1 MQGAATLAAVTFLR
15 PGRNRSFHT
24 PPSHTALDPMRRCA
38 DNTTHWGLVRGKA
51 ATCGRHMPKRQATSR
66 KLARPAKRSRH
77 VARAAK
83 PKVEASSPSIEEL
96 HRLVIEAVAEG
107 IYEWTVDTGHLK
119 VSDRLNEMLGFE
131 KGELTSGRWLER
143 VHPDDRKRLRD
154 ETVRYFK
161 GDVPYFACE
170 YRVLNKAGRWCWV
183 SDRATAIR
191 DGRGRV
197 SRLIGAISD
206 INEQVEMKRAL
217 AESEERYV
225 LAIRAVGEGMYDWN
239 IRDNEIYFSPTVRE
253 NLQIDPK
260 QFSKPEHWTALLHPE
275 DAERYRR
282 TLIEHLKGH
291 SERFDCEVRY
301 KGRSGEWRWA
311 RQHGFALR
319 DASGRAYR
327 MVGATGDITEEKRL
341 IEQVDRAQRSLT
353 DALESISEGFVLFDA
368 GDRVVMCNSVW
379 RNYFKGVEDLVVPGA
394 RFDDILRAGFER
406 GMFPSARPPFEE
418 WIRRVNEAR
427 RRGGL
432 REQHLAGDVY
442 LRISDHRTADGG
454 LVSVFTDI
462 TDLRARERELSD
474 LVDKLAAARD
484 EATRLRN
491 RLTEAIEAV
500 SEGFALYDREDRLLL
515 CNNYFRRLYHPYED
529 AVREGVSFSELCDKV
544 IEGNLVVFDPHGAQ
558 TWKAQRMALHR
569 NPSVPFE
576 YQLADGR
583 WMKVSERRTQ
593 NGGTVGIYADISEL
607 KRREVA
613 LRESLD
619 QQTAT
624 SEVMHTIYSSPGEL
638 EPVFNA
644 MLENATRI
652 CEANFGVLFRFND
665 DFFQATAMLG
675 VPPAFAEFLQSGPFI
690 ADPGS
695 GLGRVARTKEA
706 VHIIDARA
714 EREVWVEL
722 DPYFVT
728 PTALSGVRT
737 LLVVPM
743 LNDDKLVGAI
753 AIYRQE
759 VRPFTDKQIELVSH
773 FANQAVIAIE
783 RLRLL
788 TELRARTA
796 ELEDKSRQLA
806 AASEHK
812 SQFVASM
819 SHELRTPLNA
829 IIGLTEMMVSN
840 PTRFGTEKATDP
852 LQRVHRAGAHLLGLI
867 NQVLDLSKIE
877 AGKLELSSEV
887 VDLAPLIDEIVG
899 TAGQLAEQ
907 NKNRLVVEGRENVGR
922 LVVDPM
928 RLRQILFNLL
938 SNACKFTKNG
948 EVALRMR
955 NVADGRNW
963 IEFAVSDTGIGMT
976 AEQQAKLFEEFA
988 QADSLT
994 ARHFG
999 GTGLGLA
1006 ITRKLARVM
1015 GGDVTVA
1022 SEAGKGSVF
1031 TVRLPEGIVPT
1042 ASQ

>member
-1 MQGAATLAAVTFLR
+1 
-15 PGRNRSFHT
+15 
-24 PPSHTALDPMRRCA
+24 
-38 DNTTHWGLVRGKA
+38 
-51 ATCGRHMPKRQATSR
+51 MPKRQTTR
-66 KLARPAKRSRH
+66 RRVPRPPQRTRLTAD
-77 VARAAK
+77 
-83 PKVEASSPSIEEL
+83 ASTPSIEQP
-96 HRLVIEAVAEG
+96 HRLVIEAIVEG
-107 IYEWTVDTGHLK
+107 VYEWSADIRQLK
-119 VSDRLNEMLGFE
+119 VSDRLNKMLGFE

-143 VHPDDRKRLRD
+143 IHPDDRHRLRN
-154 ETVRYFK
+154 ETIHYFK
-161 GDVPYFACE
+161 GEVPYFACE
-170 YRVLNKAGRWCWV
+170 YRVLNKASQWRWV

-191 DGRGRV
+191 DDRGRV
-197 SRLIGAISD
+197 LRLIGAVSD
-206 INEQVEMKRAL
+206 ITEQVEMKRAL
-217 AESEERYV
+217 TESEERYA

-253 NLQIDPK
+253 NLQINPHE
-260 QFSKPEHWTALLHPE
+260 FSKPEHWIALLHPE
-275 DAERYRR
+275 DREKYRQ
-282 TLIEHLKGH
+282 TLIQHLKGQT
-291 SERFDCEVRY
+291 ERFDCEVRY

-319 DASGRAYR
+319 DANGRAYR
-327 MVGATGDITEEKRL
+327 MVGATGDITEQKKL
-341 IEQVDRAQRSLT
+341 IEQVERAQRAVS
-353 DALESISEGFVLFDA
+353 DAIESISEGFVLFDSE
-368 GDRVVMCNSVW
+368 DRVVMCNSVW
-379 RNYFKGVEDLVVPGA
+379 RSYFKGVEDLVVPGA

-406 GMFPSARPPFEE
+406 GMFPSARPPFEQ
-418 WIRRVNEAR
+418 WLRSVNEAR

-474 LVDKLAAARD
+474 LVDKLAVARD
-484 EATRLRN
+484 EATRWRS
-491 RLTEAIEAV
+491 RLTEAIEAG
-500 SEGFALYDREDRLLL
+500 SEGFALYDHDDRLVL
-515 CNNYFRRLYHPYED
+515 CNSYFRRLYQPYDD
-529 AVREGVSFSELCDKV
+529 AVREGVSFGELCDKV
-544 IEGNLVVFDPHGAQ
+544 IEGNLVAFGADGPQ
-558 TWKAQRMALHR
+558 AWKGQRMASHR

-583 WMKVSERRTQ
+583 WMKISERRTQ
-593 NGGTVGIYADISEL
+593 NGGIVGIYTDISEL
-607 KRREVA
+607 KRREA
-613 LRESLD
+613 QLREALD

-624 SEVMHTIYSSPGEL
+624 SEVMRVIYSSPGEL
-638 EPVFNA
+638 EPVFSA

-665 DFFQATAMLG
+665 DFVQATAMLG
-675 VPPAFAEFLQSGPFI
+675 VPPAFAEVLRGGSFMPD
-690 ADPGS
+690 AGS
-695 GLGRVARTKEA
+695 GLGRVARTKQA
-706 VHIIDARA
+706 VHIVDARA
-714 EREVWVEL
+714 EQEVWVER
-722 DPYFVT
+722 DPYFA
-728 PTALSGVRT
+728 TATELSGART
-737 LLVVPM
+737 LLIVPM
-743 LNDDKLVGAI
+743 LNEDKLVGAI

-759 VRPFTDKQIELVSH
+759 VRPFNEKQIELVGN

-783 RLRLL
+783 KLRLL

-806 AASEHK
+806 VASEYK

-840 PTRFGTEKATDP
+840 PTRFGTEKAAEP

-887 VDLAPLIDEIVG
+887 VVLSPLIDEIID
-899 TAGQLAEQ
+899 TAAHLAEQ
-907 NKNRLVVEGRENVGR
+907 NKNRLVVEGRESAGQ
-922 LVVDPM
+922 LIVDPM
-928 RLRQILFNLL
+928 RLRQILLNLL
-938 SNACKFTKNG
+938 SNACKFTKDG
-948 EVALRMR
+948 EVALRLR
-955 NVADGRNW
+955 KVADGANW

-994 ARHFG
+994 ARRFG

-1006 ITRKLARVM
+1006 ITRKLARLM

-1022 SEAGKGSVF
+1022 SEPGKGSVF
-1031 TVRLPEGIVPT
+1031 TVRLPAGAAVGR
-1042 ASQ
+1042 S